1 MGKNAGKIED
11 GGDDMIQLTT
21 LYELTRQ
28 IKQAEKELEDLKRD
42 PAASHDE
49 IAEVDALLIKHKMQY
64 AKRVSKED

>member
-1 MGKNAGKIED
+1 
-11 GGDDMIQLTT
+11 MIQLTP

-49 IAEVDALLIKHKMQY
+49 IVKTDSLLTRHKIQY
-64 AKRVSKED
+64 AERVAAL